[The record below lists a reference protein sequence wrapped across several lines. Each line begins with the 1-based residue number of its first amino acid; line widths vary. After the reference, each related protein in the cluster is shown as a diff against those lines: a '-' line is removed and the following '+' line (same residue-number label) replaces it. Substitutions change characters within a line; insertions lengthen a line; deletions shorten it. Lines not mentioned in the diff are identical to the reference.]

1 MASIWVRRGP
11 VSSPPTAWAYGAGA
25 IIFVCA
31 VVGAGL
37 GFNAAWR
44 PGGDAELAGRSGAG
58 AAGVIDAK
66 PIVDLANT
74 AAPPA
79 PKDAAEADS
88 GDDDATSSSLAAQT
102 AAAQADQAKPA
113 GAKGD
118 IDQIN
123 TPTDEKPPAPVKAS
137 TDESPPNAP
146 VKSDVPF

>member
-1 MASIWVRRGP
+1 MASTWVRQGP
-11 VSSPPTAWAYGAGA
+11 VASPPAALAYLAGA
-25 IIFVCA
+25 VILIA
-31 VVGAGL
+31 ALVGAAL
-37 GFNAAWR
+37 GFTAAWR
-44 PGGDAELAGRSGAG
+44 PGGDAELGGRAG
-58 AAGVIDAK
+58 AAASGVIDAK

-79 PKDAAEADS
+79 SAGAADAS
-88 GDDDATSSSLAAQT
+88 SSDDDAKAASLAARA

-123 TPTDEKPPAPVKAS
+123 TPPDEKPPAPVKPS
-137 TDESPPNAP
+137 TDEAAPNAP